1 MDSRLLVILILMILV
16 IFLWMA
22 DRWKWKRKYEHCQ
35 VKQREILARKEQL
48 DFLTEEMKQQLIQAR
63 EQISEKQNIID
74 EMLEQKKE
82 KNQIFWDDQKKAV
95 TSFETIHL
103 YIQLVKEQCGTN
115 AAGKHCDRILQECE
129 NYLDSFAES
138 AGDYGDNITEK

>member
-16 IFLWMA
+16 ILLWMA
-22 DRWKWKRKYEHCQ
+22 DRWKWKRKYENRQ
-35 VKQREILARKEQL
+35 VKQRELLARKEQL
-48 DFLTEEMKQQLIQAR
+48 DFLAEEMKQQLIQAR

-74 EMLEQKKE
+74 ELLNQKKE

-103 YIQLVKEQCGTN
+103 YIQLVKEQCGTD

>member
-16 IFLWMA
+16 ILLWMA
-22 DRWKWKRKYEHCQ
+22 DRWKWKRKYENCQ
-35 VKQREILARKEQL
+35 VKQREILAQKEQMDL
-48 DFLTEEMKQQLIQAR
+48 LAGEMKQQLIQAR

-74 EMLEQKKE
+74 ELLNQKKE
-82 KNQIFWDDQKKAV
+82 KNQIFWDGQKKAV

-103 YIQLVKEQCGTN
+103 YIQLVKEQCSTD
-115 AAGKHCDRILQECE
+115 AAQKHCDRIQQECE
-129 NYLDSFAES
+129 NFLDSFAES